1 MSPLERRRARVRE
14 IRKRVV
20 AGALAL
26 FILVFS
32 GITVQL
38 AAGNDPALSKP
49 TAKATTT
56 SSTPATSTPT
66 QSPSSNLA
74 PVTTSQS

>member
-56 SSTPATSTPT
+56 TSSTPPTP
-66 QSPSSNLA
+66 NLA